1 MSVQFGYRPQ
11 MSKGPPPT
19 PVVPRSR
26 FMPAT
31 VAALQEQHRAELKRA
46 HASGF
51 EAGYRAAEAVFMTGL
66 SYHLPGDAIMFLAGR
81 RKSTLETIIH
91 ECAMKYGVTVEEMRS
106 AQRSKTIV
114 LARHEACYRALR
126 ESGMSTPR
134 VGVALG
140 GKDHTTIMYGAK
152 RFAALLKAGKVV
164 VG

>member
-11 MSKGPPPT
+11 MSKGVPPPSI
-19 PVVPRSR
+19 VPRSR
-26 FMPAT
+26 IPAG
-31 VAALQEQHRAELKRA
+31 VSVSEEQRRAELKRA
-46 HASGF
+46 HASGY

-66 SYHLPGDAIMFLAGR
+66 SYHLTGDAIMFVSGR

-91 ECAMKYGVTVEEMRS
+91 ECSMKYGVTVEEMRS

-114 LARHEACYRALR
+114 LARHEACYRGLK
-126 ESGMSTPR
+126 ESGMSTTR
-134 VGVALG
+134 VALALG

-152 RFAALLKAGKVV
+152 RFASLLKAGKVV